1 MAGMGDVAERKN
13 AFEAVRTP
21 HPEWKP
27 DGDISQ
33 AIPYE
38 GTHRAL
44 RPQDVPGGCYHL
56 MISAVVPRPIALC
69 STVDAE
75 GRVNLAPYSYF
86 GCVAHDP
93 PCVVVSICR
102 SGARGGGKKDTLTN
116 IEATNSLVINIM
128 SEWYVESANHTCGNY
143 DAGVDE
149 FKLAG
154 LTKAKSELVAAPRVA
169 EAAVSLEC
177 KVRNLHEIT
186 NADGKATTTMVLC
199 EVIMFHL
206 HDGVYTPPKEGGKSV
221 VQLEKLQPIS
231 RLGGNTYGTS
241 LTVFDLPRPDRA
253 WQMQR
258 SPAKKAKADDAGSDE
273 RT

>member
-1 MAGMGDVAERKN
+1 M
-13 AFEAVRTP
+13 
-21 HPEWKP
+21 
-27 DGDISQ
+27 
-33 AIPYE
+33 
-38 GTHRAL
+38 
-44 RPQDVPGGCYHL
+44 
-56 MISAVVPRPIALC
+56 
-69 STVDAE
+69 
-75 GRVNLAPYSYF
+75 
-86 GCVAHDP
+86 
-93 PCVVVSICR
+93 
-102 SGARGGGKKDTLTN
+102 
-116 IEATNSLVINIM
+116 
-128 SEWYVESANHTCGNY
+128 
-143 DAGVDE
+143 
-149 FKLAG
+149 
-154 LTKAKSELVAAPRVA
+154 AAPRVA